1 MVNAYVNCC
10 YRMTSYR
17 QPTVYLFVSERSSVY
32 LTGEA
37 RRRPPLFAYVW
48 CQPSVRVE
56 GLKLARDAG
65 ASRIPH
71 CCLALRLDLDL
82 HRAEISPQLE
92 QTGGKEPGTS
102 CNKRPRTNSTATNPD
117 SDVSPRTRGSG
128 SSGSASPGMDP
139 LAELSE
145 YERIRVEYQQSVQ
158 AQRAAAHMK
167 KKGKLEVSAVL
178 PPEVDAVVNAATRQF
193 KCYRKPIAAFY
204 ENDRIGE
211 NII

>member
-1 MVNAYVNCC
+1 MQTMSLSPRSIACATWHCQRHGRRWNFSIHFCLISAVLGTSRGEAGWLSDMVNAYVNCC

-92 QTGGKEPGTS
+92 QTGGKEPGCEPS
-102 CNKRPRTNSTATNPD
+102 IQMRPSH
-117 SDVSPRTRGSG
+117 VTR
-128 SSGSASPGMDP
+128 
-139 LAELSE
+139 
-145 YERIRVEYQQSVQ
+145 
-158 AQRAAAHMK
+158 
-167 KKGKLEVSAVL
+167 
-178 PPEVDAVVNAATRQF
+178 
-193 KCYRKPIAAFY
+193 
-204 ENDRIGE
+204 
-211 NII
+211 

>member
-1 MVNAYVNCC
+1 M
-10 YRMTSYR
+10 
-17 QPTVYLFVSERSSVY
+17 FV
-32 LTGEA
+32 EA
-37 RRRPPLFAYVW
+37 KYFDEEKEAAE
-48 CQPSVRVE
+48 Q
-56 GLKLARDAG
+56 
-65 ASRIPH
+65 
-71 CCLALRLDLDL
+71 
-82 HRAEISPQLE
+82 RAEKRREASARKAAEKETRKRKHGKSSTE
-92 QTGGKEPGTS
+92 QERTS

-128 SSGSASPGMDP
+128 SSSSASPGMDP